1 MLFNVPQFI
10 DIEDKIV
17 GPLTAKQ
24 MGWLAMGGVV
34 ALVCYSLLDQSAFW
48 LSAII
53 IAVIFGAL
61 AFYRPYNQP
70 LIKFILSSI
79 SFVTRP
85 KIYIWKRVSEKTA
98 KSSAKKQTAVLKI
111 DKKNVDSRKIE
122 DVSKMLDR
130 DFPPLEKGD

>member
-48 LSAII
+48 LSAVI

-85 KIYIWKRVSEKTA
+85 KMYIWKRVSEKTA
-98 KSSAKKQTAVLKI
+98 KSSAKKQATVSI
-111 DKKNVDSRKIE
+111 VSKKNIDSKRIA
-122 DVSKMLDR
+122 DVSKLLDR
-130 DFPPLEKGD
+130 QNRLNH